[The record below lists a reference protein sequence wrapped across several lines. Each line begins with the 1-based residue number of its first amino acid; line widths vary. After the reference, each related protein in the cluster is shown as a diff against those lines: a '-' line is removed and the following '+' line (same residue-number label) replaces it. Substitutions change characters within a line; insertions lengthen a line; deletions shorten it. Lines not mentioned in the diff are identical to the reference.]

1 MYPEQGK
8 SWLFPADSEAGHIVE
23 HKEER
28 DVLSKW
34 GNDLRQSYRTLA
46 QAAGVSELDVHLLMN
61 HSLPGVNAGY
71 ITRDRLLRDHLRQQQ
86 QRISDLV
93 VHSLDVKRDPSLV
106 RWLGRARVEETAD
119 QAAHADALR
128 QTGHTG
134 PEAADAAHDQVDLH
148 PGIGGGVEQIDHVR
162 VD

>member
-1 MYPEQGK
+1 MYSEQAK
-8 SWLFPADSEAGHIVE
+8 SWLFPADSEPGHLVE

-86 QRISDLV
+86 QRISQVVLTSAGREQDLSLIKWLESTKLEDSV
-93 VHSLDVKRDPSLV
+93 V
-106 RWLGRARVEETAD
+106 
-119 QAAHADALR
+119 
-128 QTGHTG
+128 
-134 PEAADAAHDQVDLH
+134 
-148 PGIGGGVEQIDHVR
+148 QIDVR
-162 VD
+162 K